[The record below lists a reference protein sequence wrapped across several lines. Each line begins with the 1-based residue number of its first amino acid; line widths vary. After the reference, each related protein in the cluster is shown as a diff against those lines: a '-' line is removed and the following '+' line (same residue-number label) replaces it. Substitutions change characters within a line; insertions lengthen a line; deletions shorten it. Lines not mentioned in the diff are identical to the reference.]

1 MAVRLM
7 KRGRLSRNLAQAALA
22 NNYIGRENVFAP
34 GSLPKGSTTGEG
46 ITTSDVAALGVESF
60 LPPSLKKGFGGGS
73 GGGSAKRDPLAQL
86 VKRIKLDT
94 ELLGVSK
101 EMAQVRKA
109 IANSEVSYGED
120 AIRNAAALLEAYNT
134 QKEKLQELQGIY
146 DTVQNS
152 SEEGFMSMVD
162 GTKSVKDAF
171 GDMAREI
178 IKELYRVLVVQRMVG
193 SFDFK
198 TKEGSGL
205 VGFLGKALSSF
216 EGGGY
221 TGSGPRSGGLDGR
234 GGYLAMVHPRETVI
248 DHTKQGQPQ
257 GEAVVIHQNF
267 NFAANGD
274 DSVKRII
281 AQSVP
286 AIVNASKQGVM
297 DARRRCGS
305 MKNTF
310 G

>member
-1 MAVRLM
+1 M
-7 KRGRLSRNLAQAALA
+7 
-22 NNYIGRENVFAP
+22 
-34 GSLPKGSTTGEG
+34 
-46 ITTSDVAALGVESF
+46 
-60 LPPSLKKGFGGGS
+60 
-73 GGGSAKRDPLAQL
+73 AQL

-152 SEEGFMSMVD
+152 LEEGFMSMVD

-178 IKELYRVLVVQRMVG
+178 IKELYRVLVVQRMGG
-193 SFDFK
+193 SFNPS
-198 TKEGSGL
+198 TNEGSGL

-297 DARRRCGS
+297 DARRRGGS